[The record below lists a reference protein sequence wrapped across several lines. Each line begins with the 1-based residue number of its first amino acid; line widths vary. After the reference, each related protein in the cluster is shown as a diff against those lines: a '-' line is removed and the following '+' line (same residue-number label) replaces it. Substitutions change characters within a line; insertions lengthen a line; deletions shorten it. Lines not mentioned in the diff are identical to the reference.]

1 MVKES
6 SSLKM
11 ILQCKYHECGCCA
24 YCSTYIR
31 EECEK
36 ECKEVPDTCDGIKE
50 YVHVPQTFLI

>member
-1 MVKES
+1 
-6 SSLKM
+6 M

-50 YVHVPQTFLI
+50 YVCIDEETWARQFVGGK

>member
-1 MVKES
+1 
-6 SSLKM
+6 M